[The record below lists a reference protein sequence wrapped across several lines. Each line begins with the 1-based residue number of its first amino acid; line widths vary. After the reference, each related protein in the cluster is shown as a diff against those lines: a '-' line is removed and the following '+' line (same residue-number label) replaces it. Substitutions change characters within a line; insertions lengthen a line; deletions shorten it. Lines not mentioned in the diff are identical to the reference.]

1 MWNGVGGGKGEE
13 RQRQGREGGDASPAL
28 AQPRG
33 MSVPT
38 SVPSL
43 PPNKPH
49 THTQTDT
56 YTYRHSHIHTCSHT
70 PRPPSH
76 THTLRH
82 THTHMHMQTFSHTHT
97 HAHTHPDPQSHTFT
111 HSHPGTF
118 SLSAEG
124 RPGEGE
130 DPPALPLP
138 PPGNT
143 VSPPAPPRKG
153 WGRQRRVS
161 WDGGSGEREEESFLV
176 MGPLRL
182 DPGSTGARG
191 FRDSPSS
198 IFSEPCSLT
207 GVTATSQGSYE
218 DEASEYKASCPAHH
232 KACLI
237 SDGLG

>member
-1 MWNGVGGGKGEE
+1 MGEE
-13 RQRQGREGGDASPAL
+13 KERRGRDRGGREVMPP
-28 AQPRG
+28 QPWPNLEECLFPPL
-33 MSVPT
+33 SLLCPPT
-38 SVPSL
+38 
-43 PPNKPH
+43 
-49 THTQTDT
+49 
-56 YTYRHSHIHTCSHT
+56 
-70 PRPPSH
+70 SH
-76 THTLRH
+76 THTHKLTHIH
-82 THTHMHMQTFSHTHT
+82 TDILTYT

>member
-1 MWNGVGGGKGEE
+1 MSQVQTESAQRWSQGFATEWGPGIHLKNEESSHMGCPCPGGLSCC
-13 RQRQGREGGDASPAL
+13 SPC
-28 AQPRG
+28 PW
-33 MSVPT
+33 SHPY
-38 SVPSL
+38 SSL
-43 PPNKPH
+43 K
-49 THTQTDT
+49 
-56 YTYRHSHIHTCSHT
+56 SA
-70 PRPPSH
+70 
-76 THTLRH
+76 
-82 THTHMHMQTFSHTHT
+82 F
-97 HAHTHPDPQSHTFT
+97 FK
-111 HSHPGTF
+111 HPGTF

-182 DPGSTGARG
+182 DPGSAGARG

-198 IFSEPCSLT
+198 IFSEPCLLT
-207 GVTATSQGSYE
+207 GGDSHLTRQ
-218 DEASEYKASCPAHH
+218 
-232 KACLI
+232 L
-237 SDGLG
+237 

>member
-1 MWNGVGGGKGEE
+1 MGLGEE
-13 RQRQGREGGDASPAL
+13 KERRGRDRGGREVMPP
-28 AQPRG
+28 QPWPNLEECLFPPL
-33 MSVPT
+33 SLLCPPT
-38 SVPSL
+38 
-43 PPNKPH
+43 
-49 THTQTDT
+49 
-56 YTYRHSHIHTCSHT
+56 
-70 PRPPSH
+70 SH
-76 THTLRH
+76 THTHKLTHIH
-82 THTHMHMQTFSHTHT
+82 TDILTYT

-182 DPGSTGARG
+182 DPGSAGARG

>member
-1 MWNGVGGGKGEE
+1 MPPQPWPNLEE
-13 RQRQGREGGDASPAL
+13 CLFPPLSLLCP
-28 AQPRG
+28 
-33 MSVPT
+33 PT
-38 SVPSL
+38 
-43 PPNKPH
+43 
-49 THTQTDT
+49 
-56 YTYRHSHIHTCSHT
+56 
-70 PRPPSH
+70 SH
-76 THTLRH
+76 THTHKLTQIH
-82 THTHMHMQTFSHTHT
+82 TDILTYTHAHTHPDPQATHIPSDTHTHMHMQTFSHTHT

-182 DPGSTGARG
+182 DPGSAGARG